1 MDTDQSPG
9 NRNATQMVPLTST
22 PRRNSRIKL
31 MYGDVFS
38 EEQEKFSLL
47 IIILLVHAKQCMY
60 SELGDEDETIQAGSS
75 PAIS

>member
-22 PRRNSRIKL
+22 LKRNSRIKL

-38 EEQEKFSLL
+38 EEQEKFNLL
-47 IIILLVHAKQCMY
+47 IIIILLLFSACKTMHV
-60 SELGDEDETIQAGSS
+60 
-75 PAIS
+75 